1 MPVAFLTDEQ
11 AQEYGRYTGE
21 PSPAQL
27 ARFFHLDDA
36 EQALV
41 RQRRSA
47 PNRLGFAL
55 QLCTV
60 RFLGTFLVDPTDVP
74 SGIVAYLC
82 RQLGM
87 PDSAC
92 LPRYLDRPSTHH
104 EHADEITQRYGY
116 QDFHTPAGTFG
127 LVRWLSSR
135 AWLTAERPS
144 VLFDLATARL
154 VEQKVLLPGVTVLA
168 RLVARVRERAAAR
181 LWHLLAALPTPE
193 QRARLEALVQVPE
206 GGRQGCCKVVFAKK

>member
-11 AQEYGRYTGE
+11 AQDYGRYTGE

-41 RQRRSA
+41 GQRRSA

-74 SGIVAYLC
+74 PGIVAYLC
-82 RQLGM
+82 RQLGI
-87 PDSAC
+87 PDPSC

-104 EHADEITQRYGY
+104 EHAYEITQRYGY
-116 QDFHTPAGTFG
+116 QGFHTPAGTFG
-127 LVRWLSSR
+127 LVRWL
-135 AWLTAERPS
+135 
-144 VLFDLATARL
+144 
-154 VEQKVLLPGVTVLA
+154 
-168 RLVARVRERAAAR
+168 
-181 LWHLLAALPTPE
+181 
-193 QRARLEALVQVPE
+193 
-206 GGRQGCCKVVFAKK
+206 